1 MDFSV
6 DPAGLRSGAR
16 SIENARAAAEGHLRR
31 MHGETATGAP
41 AAWGTNLGMGAAYE
55 ELARLTAEALDLIGA
70 ALVHSGA
77 GIQRTADAYEHAD
90 GAARDGFG
98 RIGRPA

>member
-16 SIENARAAAEGHLRR
+16 SIGSTGAESELRR
-31 MHGETATGAP
+31 LHTETATGAH
-41 AAWGTNLGMGAAYE
+41 AAWGTDLGAVAAYE
-55 ELARLTAEALDLIGA
+55 ELAVVTGEALDLIRA
-70 ALVHSGA
+70 ALVKSGT
-77 GIQRTADAYEHAD
+77 GTLRMADAYEQAD

-98 RIGRPA
+98 RIGRPG